1 MIRVLA
7 ILFVIFALLC
17 GAYEIVRL
25 WPAEK
30 IRVLW
35 VEIPILAF
43 LMIVLVQMLCRKRNP
58 HNKK

>member
-1 MIRVLA
+1 MIRILA
-7 ILFVIFALLC
+7 ILFVAFAMLC

-25 WPAEK
+25 WPVEK
-30 IRVLW
+30 DRVIW

-43 LMIVLVQMLCRKRNP
+43 LMIVLVQMLGRKRNP